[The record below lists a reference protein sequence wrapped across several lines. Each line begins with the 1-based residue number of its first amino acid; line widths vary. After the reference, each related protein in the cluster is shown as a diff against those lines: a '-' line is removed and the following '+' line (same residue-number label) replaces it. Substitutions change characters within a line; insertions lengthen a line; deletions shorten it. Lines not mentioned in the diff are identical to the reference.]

1 MSNIVV
7 SVEKLS
13 KRYWVGHRSAQRER
27 YTALRDVISLEV
39 RDFARKTVDF
49 VRGRQIVQGDE
60 VEEFWALS
68 DLSFEIKQGE
78 VFGIIG
84 RNGAGKSTLLKIL
97 SRITEP
103 DRGRAILRGRVGSLL
118 EVGSGFHPELTGR
131 ENIFLNGA
139 ILGMRRAEIK
149 RKFDE
154 IVAFAETE
162 KFIDTPVKH
171 YSSGM
176 YVRLAFAIAAHL
188 EPEILI
194 VDEVLAVG
202 DVGFQKKCQEK
213 MHHVASKDGRTILLV
228 SHNMAT
234 VESMCKSAML
244 LVGGRC
250 VAQGDTSV
258 IIQKYLRDVD
268 RAAATPL
275 HLRMDRKGSK
285 LIRFISVTLEGPHG
299 SSVSV
304 FQSGAEAIFH
314 FILENRT
321 DRELRRLQMSLHI
334 LDGLGRPVAKMDT
347 MLLGV
352 DIPAIPPGRTSIRAV
367 IPKLPFVP
375 GRYGLNIWLGDNDID
390 VDWIPNAINFDVESG
405 DYYGTGLLP
414 SHNQGMFLFDHR
426 FILGENYSA
435 ELEKSL
441 PQNSPIP

>member
-1 MSNIVV
+1 MSDIVV
-7 SVEKLS
+7 AVENLS
-13 KRYWVGHRSAQRER
+13 KRYLVGHRSAQRER
-27 YTALRDVISLEV
+27 YTALRDVISREV
-39 RDFARKTVDF
+39 RNFARKTVDF

-68 DLSFEIKQGE
+68 DVSFEIKRGE

-118 EVGSGFHPELTGR
+118 EVGAGFHPELTGR
-131 ENIFLNGA
+131 ENILLNGA
-139 ILGMRRAEIK
+139 ILGMKRTEIR

-154 IVAFAETE
+154 IVAFSETE
-162 KFIDTPVKH
+162 KFLDTPVKH

-202 DVGFQKKCQEK
+202 DVGFQKKCLEK
-213 MHHVASKDGRTILLV
+213 MQDVAAKDGRTILLV
-228 SHNMAT
+228 SHNMAA

-244 LVGGRC
+244 LVDGRC

-258 IIQKYLRDVD
+258 IIQEYLQDIG

-275 HLRMDRKGSK
+275 HLRTDRKGSG
-285 LIRFISVTLEGPHG
+285 LIRFISMTLEGSHG
-299 SSVSV
+299 SNVSA

-314 FILENRT
+314 FVLENRS
-321 DRELRRLQMSLHI
+321 DRELRGLQVSLHI
-334 LDGLGRPVAKMDT
+334 LDGLGQAAAKLDT
-347 MLLGV
+347 ILLGL
-352 DIPAIPPGRTSIRAV
+352 DIPAIPPGRISMRV
-367 IPKLPFVP
+367 VVPKMPLIP
-375 GRYGLNIWLGDNDID
+375 GRYGLSIWAGVDDIGA
-390 VDWIPNAINFDVESG
+390 DWIRNAANFDVESG

-414 SHNQGMFLFDHR
+414 SHNEGMFLFDHR
-426 FILGENYSA
+426 FVLGENFA
-435 ELEKSL
+435 GLEKSPL
-441 PQNSPIP
+441 QNSPIQ